1 VVVSTPVLATLAYI
15 LSPDRGQVLL
25 IHRDKR
31 PDDMHYG
38 KYLGLGGRVE
48 ADEDVVTGVRREIQ
62 EESGLDAIDVVLRGT
77 VHWPGFGEADQA
89 SKSGEADQATKSG
102 GADPASKSGDGW
114 FGFVFRV
121 DSFAGTAHEGNAE
134 GTLAWVPV
142 TELTRLP
149 MWESDHHWLPMVFD
163 DDPRQF
169 HGIMPYHQGTMLSW
183 SYQRA

>member
-1 VVVSTPVLATLAYI
+1 MPTPVLATLAYV
-15 LSPDRGQVLL
+15 LSPDRSRVLL

-31 PDDMHYG
+31 PDDMHFG
-38 KYLGLGGRVE
+38 KYLGLGGKVE
-48 ADEDVVTGVRREIQ
+48 RDEDVVTGVRREIR
-62 EESGLDAIDVVLRGT
+62 EESGLDALDVVLRGT
-77 VHWPGFGEADQA
+77 VHWPGFGADQA
-89 SKSGEADQATKSG
+89 GNG
-102 GADPASKSGDGW
+102 GQPGDGW

-121 DSFAGTAHEGNAE
+121 DSFAGTAHAGNAE
-134 GTLAWVPV
+134 GTLAWIPL
-142 TELTRLP
+142 TELTGLP